1 MVVLKSHI
9 TIFTTVK
16 SMLQWWR
23 ESQKN
28 WLLNYSAQPAK
39 KLKKKKLLKRILF
52 YCIDSGGGCLF

>member
-1 MVVLKSHI
+1 
-9 TIFTTVK
+9 
-16 SMLQWWR
+16 MLQWWR

-39 KLKKKKLLKRILF
+39 KLKKKNLLKRILF